1 MLLLCGCGSF
11 DISNT
16 KVVLT
21 TGFDKDEVFR
31 IEEISCSIPEVMVYL
46 TNIQKRYEKVYGD
59 EIWRINRDG
68 VMLED
73 EVKDSVLAKIA
84 QIKTMN
90 LMAEQ
95 MGVTLE
101 EAQEKLVV
109 CAAKEY
115 YASLDE
121 NEIESLGVTAELI
134 EQLYREYAIA
144 NQVYQ
149 YIIRD
154 VNPEISDDEARI
166 ITIEHILIKTYA
178 LDANGQKIE
187 YLEQDRKEARELAE
201 QIHELAVTGEVGF
214 EELAAQYS
222 EAENITYSFGKGV
235 MEPAFE
241 TAAFNLGGGEISDIV
256 TTSYGYHIMKCIST
270 FNKEETDAN
279 KVKIV
284 ERKRQEVFS
293 EQYDAFV
300 ATLTRD
306 LNEPLWDSV
315 SFLYDE
321 GIDTSNFFEI
331 YDDFFGDGSGV

>member
-1 MLLLCGCGSF
+1 M
-11 DISNT
+11 
-16 KVVLT
+16 
-21 TGFDKDEVFR
+21 
-31 IEEISCSIPEVMVYL
+31 
-46 TNIQKRYEKVYGD
+46 
-59 EIWRINRDG
+59 
-68 VMLED
+68 
-73 EVKDSVLAKIA
+73 
-84 QIKTMN
+84 
-90 LMAEQ
+90 
-95 MGVTLE
+95 
-101 EAQEKLVV
+101 V

-201 QIHELAVTGEVGF
+201 QIYELAVTGEVGC

-315 SFLYDE
+315 SVLYDE

>member
-1 MLLLCGCGSF
+1 
-11 DISNT
+11 
-16 KVVLT
+16 
-21 TGFDKDEVFR
+21 
-31 IEEISCSIPEVMVYL
+31 
-46 TNIQKRYEKVYGD
+46 
-59 EIWRINRDG
+59 
-68 VMLED
+68 
-73 EVKDSVLAKIA
+73 
-84 QIKTMN
+84 
-90 LMAEQ
+90 
-95 MGVTLE
+95 
-101 EAQEKLVV
+101 
-109 CAAKEY
+109 
-115 YASLDE
+115 
-121 NEIESLGVTAELI
+121 
-134 EQLYREYAIA
+134 
-144 NQVYQ
+144 
-149 YIIRD
+149 
-154 VNPEISDDEARI
+154 
-166 ITIEHILIKTYA
+166 
-178 LDANGQKIE
+178 
-187 YLEQDRKEARELAE
+187 
-201 QIHELAVTGEVGF
+201 
-214 EELAAQYS
+214 
-222 EAENITYSFGKGV
+222 